1 MYIYYFYSLYFIYK
15 QDTKP
20 RRVICVDDAL
30 LTATDDFKNKN
41 CAFSIKTRSGKE
53 FFFDAESI
61 EARTKWMTSIT
72 NAGYPNMYT
81 RTREAVKFL
90 EKCKETVA
98 PFLVAFNTIQAKKK
112 LSSDDA
118 ACIADALGVDEDD
131 AKTEASRITG
141 ADVVSAMELLRNVQ
155 TNARGNKQKISALE
169 RDLEASEAR
178 RLKDASTSVS
188 SLEAAE
194 QRSRADALMERN
206 NEQQA
211 RIDSLNKQLNDA
223 TLAVTK
229 ATRAAAASSSL
240 SIGGVRETKEDEILK
255 GRVRELE
262 QQLVREKEE
271 AAATLRAEKLS
282 SARELTLEKER
293 SSRAV
298 AAATMMG
305 SSTASQRNVVSPRG
319 DISNAASATPAGLN
333 QIQTSSS
340 CVAGGGDSS
349 LAYES
354 EWAPF
359 LLEAQRLERDGAFA
373 DAEQQ
378 FEAVLEIKR
387 ERSGNESVPVASA
400 CRDLGRVLALQRR
413 FDKAEEHYS
422 LAVRLCSKLLGE
434 SHPNTACALTDL
446 AAVLR
451 EQGKFEQA
459 EEYATRAVASLRAGV
474 GADDVSTATAL
485 YNLAGL
491 AKRQGK
497 FRAAEDSYAEALRI
511 FREKLGEGQGETADT
526 LYQMGCLFR
535 KRNEVTKAGQF
546 FSQAADAYSKTYGP
560 TDKRVVES
568 QKRAKGMAEKGA
580 AITTTS
586 RM

>member
-1 MYIYYFYSLYFIYK
+1 
-15 QDTKP
+15 
-20 RRVICVDDAL
+20 
-30 LTATDDFKNKN
+30 
-41 CAFSIKTRSGKE
+41 
-53 FFFDAESI
+53 
-61 EARTKWMTSIT
+61 
-72 NAGYPNMYT
+72 MYT

-98 PFLVAFNTIQAKKK
+98 PFLVAFNNVQAKKK
-112 LSSDDA
+112 LSSEDA
-118 ACIADALGVDEDD
+118 ACLADALGVDEDD
-131 AKTEASRITG
+131 AKAEASKITG

-155 TNARGNKQKISALE
+155 TSARTYKQKISVLE

-178 RLKDASTSVS
+178 RLKDASNSVS
-188 SLEAAE
+188 SLEVAE
-194 QRSRADALMERN
+194 QRARADALLERN

-240 SIGGVRETKEDEILK
+240 SVGAARETKEDEILRS
-255 GRVRELE
+255 RVRELE
-262 QQLVREKEE
+262 QQLSREKEE
-271 AAATLRAEKLS
+271 AAAALRAEKLS

-298 AAATMMG
+298 AAATMM
-305 SSTASQRNVVSPRG
+305 SASQRSTVVSPRG
-319 DISNAASATPAGLN
+319 DKGDVSTTASAATPAGTGSTQL
-333 QIQTSSS
+333 QAPSSLIP
-340 CVAGGGDSS
+340 GGGDSS
-349 LAYES
+349 LLYEA

-413 FDKAEEHYS
+413 FDKAEDHYS

-459 EEYATRAVASLRAGV
+459 EEFATRAVASLRAGV

-511 FREKLGEGQGETADT
+511 FREKLGDGQGETADT

-535 KRNEVTKAGQF
+535 KRNEVAKAGQF
-546 FSQAADAYSKTYGP
+546 FSQAAEAYSKTYGP
-560 TDKRVVES
+560 SDKRVIES
-568 QKRAKGMAEKGA
+568 QKRAKGMAEKGNTS
-580 AITTTS
+580 TTTS

>member
-1 MYIYYFYSLYFIYK
+1 M
-15 QDTKP
+15 
-20 RRVICVDDAL
+20 DDAIVSV
-30 LTATDDFKNKN
+30 TDDVKNKKYP
-41 CAFSIKTRSGKE
+41 FSIMTRSGKE
-53 FFFDAESI
+53 FFFDTESLD
-61 EARTKWMTSIT
+61 ARTKWITSIT

-98 PFLVAFNTIQAKKK
+98 PFLVAFNNVQAKKK
-112 LSSDDA
+112 LSSEDA
-118 ACIADALGVDEDD
+118 ACLADALGVDEDD
-131 AKTEASRITG
+131 AKAEASKITG

-155 TNARGNKQKISALE
+155 TNARTYKQKISVLE

-178 RLKDASTSVS
+178 RLKDASNSAS

-194 QRSRADALMERN
+194 QRARADALLERN

-240 SIGGVRETKEDEILK
+240 SVGATRETKEDEILRS
-255 GRVRELE
+255 RVRELE
-262 QQLVREKEE
+262 QQLSREKEE
-271 AAATLRAEKLS
+271 AAAALRAEKLS

-298 AAATMMG
+298 AAATMM
-305 SSTASQRNVVSPRG
+305 SASQRSTVVSPRG
-319 DISNAASATPAGLN
+319 DNGDVSTATGATPAGTGLT
-333 QIQTSSS
+333 QLQAPSSLIP
-340 CVAGGGDSS
+340 GGGDSS
-349 LAYES
+349 LLYEA

-413 FDKAEEHYS
+413 FDKAEDHYS

-459 EEYATRAVASLRAGV
+459 EEFATRAVASLRAGV

-511 FREKLGEGQGETADT
+511 FREKLGDGQGETADT

-535 KRNEVTKAGQF
+535 KRNEVAKAGQF
-546 FSQAADAYSKTYGP
+546 FLQAAEAYSKTYGP
-560 TDKRVVES
+560 SDKRVIES
-568 QKRAKGMAEKGA
+568 QKRAKGMSEKGNTT
-580 AITTTS
+580 TTTS

>member
-1 MYIYYFYSLYFIYK
+1 M
-15 QDTKP
+15 
-20 RRVICVDDAL
+20 DDAIV
-30 LTATDDFKNKN
+30 TAADDFKNKK
-41 CAFSIKTRSGKE
+41 CPFSIKTRSGKD
-53 FFFDAESI
+53 FFFDTESPD
-61 EARTKWMTSIT
+61 ARTKWITSIT
-72 NAGYPNMYT
+72 NAGYPNMYS

-98 PFLVAFNTIQAKKK
+98 PFLVAFNNVQAKKK

-118 ACIADALGVDEDD
+118 ACLADALGVDEDD
-131 AKTEASRITG
+131 AKAEASKITG
-141 ADVVSAMELLRNVQ
+141 ADVVSAMDLLRSVQ
-155 TNARGNKQKISALE
+155 TNARANKQKISVLE
-169 RDLEASEAR
+169 RDLEASEAK
-178 RLKDASTSVS
+178 RLKDASNSVS

-194 QRSRADALMERN
+194 QRARADALMERN

-240 SIGGVRETKEDEILK
+240 SVLGTKETKEDDLLRT
-255 GRVRELE
+255 RVRELE
-262 QQLVREKEE
+262 QQLSREKEE
-271 AAATLRAEKLS
+271 ASAALRAEKLS

-298 AAATMMG
+298 AAASMM
-305 SSTASQRNVVSPRG
+305 SASQRSNVISPRG
-319 DISNAASATPAGLN
+319 DRGEISTATAATPLQLQASASLIP
-333 QIQTSSS
+333 
-340 CVAGGGDSS
+340 GGGDSS
-349 LAYES
+349 LSYEA

-413 FDKAEEHYS
+413 FDKAEDHYS

-459 EEYATRAVASLRAGV
+459 EEFATRAVASLRAGV

-511 FREKLGEGQGETADT
+511 FREKLGDGQGETADT

-535 KRNEVTKAGQF
+535 KRNEVTRAGQF
-546 FSQAADAYSKTYGP
+546 FSQAAEAYSKTYGP
-560 TDKRVVES
+560 SDKRVIES
-568 QKRAKGMAEKGA
+568 QKRAKGMAEKGGSSSTTT
-580 AITTTS
+580 TTTS
-586 RM
+586 RL